1 MTFAQKVSRPVMKE
15 VFFWSFSAN
24 RLWLYPDK
32 PSINDSVFYPDI
44 SIWEWEIVLGT
55 GLI

>member
-32 PSINDSVFYPDI
+32 PSINDSFTPT
-44 SIWEWEIVLGT
+44 SQFGSGKSSLGQA
-55 GLI
+55 